1 MCKRDTSDPT
11 TKTQVIMTSRGRSS
25 NNKKKL
31 DKFADKLIKNIKFE
45 FEVKKNLG
53 SSVLELHKKR
63 LLELERCPK

>member
-1 MCKRDTSDPT
+1 
-11 TKTQVIMTSRGRSS
+11 MTSRGRSS

-53 SSVLELHKKR
+53 SSVSELHKKR
-63 LLELERCPK
+63 LLELERCLK